1 MSRSEAPI
9 PVQASRPRLLIVDD
23 EPGIVDFLALGL
35 GYEGFETQSARDGET
50 GLRMALADPPDL
62 IILDLMLPCVDGFEL
77 CRRLRKVSGVP
88 VIMLTARDEVDDRVQ
103 GLDLG
108 ADDYLTKPF
117 QFKELVARIRAVL
130 RRRGHISPGE
140 GPALEGGR
148 PPRAEVT
155 LPLQVGD
162 VTLNPSLHEVWRGGR
177 FIPLTLREFDLLK
190 LLLSYPNQVLP
201 RDAILDRVWGYDFM
215 GDDNIIEVYVRYL
228 RQKLGPPNLIQT
240 VRGVGYIIKY
250 QPPEATANADH
261 D

>member
-1 MSRSEAPI
+1 
-9 PVQASRPRLLIVDD
+9 LLIIDD

-35 GYEGFETQSARDGET
+35 GYEGFDTESARDGET
-50 GLRMALADPPDL
+50 GLRMALANPPDL
-62 IILDLMLPCVDGFEL
+62 IILDLMLPRIDGFEL

-88 VIMLTARDEVDDRVQ
+88 VIVLTARDEVDDRVQ

-117 QFKELVARIRAVL
+117 QFKELMARIRAVL
-130 RRRGHISPGE
+130 RRHGRASPVEQMAPGGE
-140 GPALEGGR
+140 YSPLAGSVGAM
-148 PPRAEVT
+148 
-155 LPLQVGD
+155 PLQVGD
-162 VTLNPSLHEVWRGGR
+162 VTLNPSLHEVWRRDR
-177 FIPLTLREFDLLK
+177 FIHLTLREFDLLK

-201 RDAILDRVWGYDFM
+201 RDVILDRVWGYDFV

-240 VRGVGYIIKY
+240 VRGVGYIIKSH
-250 QPPEATANADH
+250 PPEAKGNAIH